1 MKKNAITINF
11 EDNTATVTKNFMRKS
26 STFGSKEYEIMRQFK
41 AENPKIRVSIKPTKK
56 NPDRESY
63 KNLTYKNIKA
73 YINTQDNAA
82 ELLKE
87 FETAKA
93 QSGIQSTPYRAVL
106 AWFLSTFPDYDSY
119 KEFFKNRGKNAD
131 DNESKT
137 VDNDE
142 SHVVNLEKKAS

>member
-1 MKKNAITINF
+1 MRKNAITINF
-11 EDNTATVTKNFMRKS
+11 ESNIATVTKDFMKKS
-26 STFGSKEYEIMRQFK
+26 NIFGTEEYKIMRQFR
-41 AENPKIRVSIKPTKK
+41 AENPSIPVSVKTIKK
-56 NPDRESY
+56 NSDRITY
-63 KNLTYKNIKA
+63 KNLTYKNIEA
-73 YINTQDNAA
+73 YISTQDNAA

-119 KEFFKNRGKNAD
+119 KEFFKNRGKNTD
-131 DNESKT
+131 DNESET